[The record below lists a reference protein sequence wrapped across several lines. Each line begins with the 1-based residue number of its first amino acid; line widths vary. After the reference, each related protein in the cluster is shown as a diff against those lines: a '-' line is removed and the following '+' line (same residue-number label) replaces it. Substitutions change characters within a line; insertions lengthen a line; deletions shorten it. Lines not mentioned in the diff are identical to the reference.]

1 MLGEV
6 THLQTILED
15 LTTLTMEPSKL
26 PLASEQVSTRRDG
39 TPPALAS
46 LLMSSAITKRAVC
59 VITFLQERRFY
70 SFCNLASPV
79 FQPLISWCVCRPL
92 QVILD
97 LKGSD
102 YNYTY
107 QTPPASPSNTM
118 SRKGSISR

>member
-26 PLASEQVSTRRDG
+26 PLASEQV
-39 TPPALAS
+39 
-46 LLMSSAITKRAVC
+46 
-59 VITFLQERRFY
+59 
-70 SFCNLASPV
+70 
-79 FQPLISWCVCRPL
+79 
-92 QVILD
+92 ILD

-102 YNYTY
+102 CNYTY

-118 SRKGSISR
+118 SRKGSISSTYQNTSIRHVPSLDSISSSLEGIHLRPPSTSIPDGGSQVTWEPLWSPGDK